1 MLSSRISWGSGGA
14 GDTFRY
20 QHVVQPHQLGVGRV
34 LRVKVAVTKTC
45 LFLDLA
51 ENGEERWLHP
61 MSVDVALPRILE
73 AEVVHAEDLVEDVL
87 DVCVTLAAT
96 TTTA

>member
-1 MLSSRISWGSGGA
+1 MP
-14 GDTFRY
+14 
-20 QHVVQPHQLGVGRV
+20 VP
-34 LRVKVAVTKTC
+34 KTC

-61 MSVDVALPRILE
+61 VCVDVALSRVLK

-96 TTTA
+96 TTAGTSSSPTYRNRALIQCCFLIGLHFQY

>member
-1 MLSSRISWGSGGA
+1 MW
-14 GDTFRY
+14 
-20 QHVVQPHQLGVGRV
+20 VP
-34 LRVKVAVTKTC
+34 KTC

-61 MSVDVALPRILE
+61 MCVDVALPRVLE

-96 TTTA
+96 TTTAAGTSSSPTYRNRALIQGCFLIGLHFQY

>member
-1 MLSSRISWGSGGA
+1 MW
-14 GDTFRY
+14 
-20 QHVVQPHQLGVGRV
+20 VP
-34 LRVKVAVTKTC
+34 KTC

-61 MSVDVALPRILE
+61 VCVDVALSRVLE

-96 TTTA
+96 TTAGTSCSPTYRKRFWVQVFL